1 MMFFLK
7 KLFLPLIYAR
17 RDLRAGL
24 KGFYIF
30 LACLVLGVG
39 AIASIQSLSR
49 GLVESLHHDGRYIL
63 GGDIALRT
71 IYAPATPEQ
80 IRFLH
85 DKIGPLTVVME
96 TRAMARRMDGEQTT
110 LTEMKAVDPFYPL
123 YGKLLIVDEK
133 GDEIKTGLDENGKVM
148 KIGLQDLILPPPI
161 ENGIEQDA
169 WGAVVEKELL
179 TRLHIHLGDWI
190 KLGQQKFQVRG
201 IIAKEPDRIGNMHFS
216 LAPRVM
222 ISSYIFDKTGL
233 KQLGS
238 QVYYDQK
245 IIVPS
250 IHSFADLK
258 AVEKKISD
266 AFPHAAW
273 KGRDF
278 LTASPQVEHMINRLT
293 LFLTLIGLTTLLIG
307 GVGISN
313 AVRSFL
319 ESKLANIATMKCLGA
334 PDRFVFRVY
343 MIQIFMLATL
353 GVLLGLLIGM
363 LAAQA
368 AGALLTAK
376 LSLTDQVR
384 MVYPAA
390 LLLAAGFGYLT
401 TLCFSLW
408 PIGRA
413 VRVSPTD
420 LFRDLIAPKEQRPS
434 LNIILWIL
442 IAAQSLALTAILSS
456 SDQKLVVFFVAGALL
471 TFMIFF
477 GYSALMKSAIKRLR
491 IPAAPEIRMAIA
503 NLYRPGNVSTSVI
516 LSLGL
521 GLTVLVAVALV
532 QFNFTRL
539 IEEDMSVDAP
549 SFFFLDIEPGQR
561 EGFRSL
567 LAAEPS
573 AHGLVMMPSFR
584 GRVISV
590 NGKKAE
596 EALVDQNESWVI
608 NSDRGFTYTGD
619 LPAYSHVVAG
629 KWWDK
634 DYSGP
639 PIVSIA
645 TNVAKAFNIGVGD
658 TITVNIL
665 GTDITAKIANVREIE
680 WASFTMNFA
689 ITFAPGMLEKAPA
702 NYLATV
708 IINKDREEE
717 MQTKISRQFQ
727 NITCVRVRDA
737 LEAAQTL
744 IRAVAQAV
752 SISAGV
758 TLVAGT
764 LVLAGGI
771 AAARRRHLY
780 DAIILKVL
788 GATRSRILKTF
799 LLEYGILGI
808 LTVIIAAVIGT
819 VSAYGIQTFVMDL
832 GWKFSWMALI
842 GVTVLCLGITL
853 AAGFL
858 GTWRALRQ
866 KPAPYLRNQ

>member
-1 MMFFLK
+1 MRPALKKFFLP
-7 KLFLPLIYAR
+7 FIYAR

-71 IYAPATPEQ
+71 IYQPATPEQ

-85 DKIGPLTVVME
+85 DKIGPLTIVME
-96 TRAMARRMDGEQTT
+96 TRAMARRADGQQAALAE
-110 LTEMKAVDPFYPL
+110 LKAVDPFYPL
-123 YGKLLIVDEK
+123 YGRLEIVDEK
-133 GDEIKTGLDENGKVM
+133 GDPVKGSLQDQILPLYTPDRQEIKDS
-148 KIGLQDLILPPPI
+148 
-161 ENGIEQDA
+161 

-179 TRLHIHLGDWI
+179 SRLHLHIGDRI
-190 KLGQQKFQVRG
+190 FVGQQGFQVRG
-201 IIAKEPDRIGNMHFS
+201 IISKEPDRVGSMHFS
-216 LAPRVM
+216 LAPRLM
-222 ISSYIFDKTGL
+222 ISSQAVDATGL

-245 IIVPS
+245 ILVPY
-250 IHSFADLK
+250 IHNFDDLK
-258 AVEKKISD
+258 AVEKRI
-266 AFPHAAW
+266 AQEFPHAAW

-293 LFLTLIGLTTLLIG
+293 LFLTLIGMTTLLIG

-334 PDRFVFRVY
+334 SDKFVFRVY
-343 MIQIFMLATL
+343 MIQIVMLATL
-353 GVLLGLLIGM
+353 GVLIGLLVGV
-363 LAAQA
+363 LTAQG

-376 LSLTDQVR
+376 LALTDEVHT
-384 MVYPAA
+384 YPAA
-390 LLLAAGFGYLT
+390 LLLATAFGYLT
-401 TLCFSLW
+401 TFCFSLW

-420 LFRDLIAPKEQRPS
+420 LFRDLIAPVSKKPS
-434 LNIILWIL
+434 LNIILWTL
-442 IAAQSLALTAILSS
+442 IAAQSLALVAILSS
-456 SDQKLVVFFVAGALL
+456 TDQKLVVWFVGGAIA
-471 TFMIFF
+471 TFAIFYA
-477 GYSALMKSAIKRLR
+477 YSALMKFSMKRLKL
-491 IPAAPEIRMAIA
+491 PAAPEVRMAIA
-503 NLYRPGNVSTSVI
+503 NLYRPGNISTSVI

-539 IEEDMSVDAP
+539 IREDMSVDAP

-561 EGFRSL
+561 DDFAKMM
-567 LAAEPS
+567 AAEPS

-584 GRVISV
+584 GRITGVK
-590 NGKKAE
+590 GKKPE
-596 EALVDQNESWVI
+596 DALVDQNESWVI
-608 NSDRGFTYTGD
+608 NSDRGFTYTAD
-619 LPAYSHVVAG
+619 LPAYSRIVAG

-634 DYSGP
+634 NYSGP

-658 TITVNIL
+658 EITVNIL
-665 GTDITAKIANVREIE
+665 GTDITATVANVREIE
-680 WASFTMNFA
+680 WSSFTMNFA
-689 ITFAPGMLEKAPA
+689 ITFAPGILEKAPA

-708 IINKDREEE
+708 VISKDREED
-717 MQTKISRQFQ
+717 MQTKISQRFQ
-727 NITCVRVRDA
+727 NITSVRVRDA
-737 LEAAQTL
+737 LDAAQTL
-744 IRAVAQAV
+744 IRAIAQAV

-758 TLVAGT
+758 TLAAGT

-788 GATRSRILKTF
+788 GATRGRILRTF
-799 LLEYGILGI
+799 LLEYGLLGL
-808 LTVIIAAVIGT
+808 LTVVIAAVLGT
-819 VSAYGIQTFVMDL
+819 LSAYAVQTYIMDL
-832 GWKFSWMALI
+832 AWKFSWGALV
-842 GVTVLCLGITL
+842 GVTVLCLIITL
-853 AAGFL
+853 TAGFL
-858 GTWRALRQ
+858 GTWRALQQ